1 MRTKSELVTFLVL
14 ISISILSLLCV
25 SNTLYFPLTD
35 YVFGSSMVT
44 TPAAQNSVSF
54 NRARPLNVI
63 ISNRTSIFSVDYV
76 PRNYSKSLKAE
87 YDPVHFCVV
96 AAQMR
101 IAEEVKVLVKS
112 IILHSR
118 RSDVYFH
125 FLLYEGSEYTVPN
138 IFNEINCAFT
148 NIYYDFVYV
157 DLRIYMNK
165 MFNSKVQTSS
175 ARFSGIYGLGKLFVY
190 DIMKHV
196 EECLIVDT
204 DVVFAVD
211 TAILWSE
218 MQPKLKTGAVIAVAK
233 DSRPKIFN
241 SGVMMQ
247 NLSLMRKMKFE
258 SLITLDKFCNKRIV
272 HNETVY
278 TCIHDQDIL
287 NRIQAL
293 NASLFTF
300 FSNSWNLGKCLGFA
314 KFDFS
319 RHEQTD
325 MFFGAAHFSCMSA
338 TVESA
343 FDAFVIDDRYQKQF
357 HHLPDYIRYLKELR
371 FITSSENKCYKTNT
385 LENITYFKI

>member
-1 MRTKSELVTFLVL
+1 MTFLVL
-14 ISISILSLLCV
+14 ISISILSLLYV
-25 SNTLYFPLTD
+25 SNTLYFPLNG

-44 TPAAQNSVSF
+44 TPAAQNIVSF
-54 NRARPLNVI
+54 NRARPLSKNTNYIPLNEFDAEKVI
-63 ISNRTSIFSVDYV
+63 LSNRTSIFSVDYV

-87 YDPVHFCVV
+87 YDPVHYCVV
-96 AAQMR
+96 AAQMK

-157 DLRIYMNK
+157 DLRMYMNT
-165 MFNSKVQTSS
+165 MFNSKMQTSS
-175 ARFSGIYGLGKLFVY
+175 SRFSGIYGLGKLFVY
-190 DIMKHV
+190 NIMKHV

-204 DVVFAVD
+204 DVVFAID
-211 TAILWSE
+211 PAFLWSD
-218 MQPKLKTGAVIAVAK
+218 MKPKLNTGTVIAVAK
-233 DSRPKIFN
+233 DSRPKVFN

-247 NLSLMRKMKFE
+247 NLSLMRNLKFE

-300 FSNSWNLGKCLGFA
+300 FF
-314 KFDFS
+314 
-319 RHEQTD
+319 
-325 MFFGAAHFSCMSA
+325 
-338 TVESA
+338 
-343 FDAFVIDDRYQKQF
+343 
-357 HHLPDYIRYLKELR
+357 
-371 FITSSENKCYKTNT
+371 
-385 LENITYFKI
+385 